1 MSLNTDICNVAM
13 FLLDFILEV
22 TQIPVKANQ
31 EALMKLSF
39 FEDVCALQSIFSK
52 PENVSLKGFDGREH
66 LIEDIYF
73 KVIQI
78 ILSNFE
84 GN

>member
-1 MSLNTDICNVAM
+1 M
-13 FLLDFILEV
+13 
-22 TQIPVKANQ
+22 
-31 EALMKLSF
+31 
-39 FEDVCALQSIFSK
+39 
-52 PENVSLKGFDGREH
+52 KGFDGREH